1 MYYALISHYMQQNSA
16 RLEALMNERRLSQEQ
31 LAESAGVSQSTVSRA
46 LRKGPQRNGR
56 ARAILFTFVEN
67 ELNRTVPVGTGRDQV
82 LGAFDRIWD
91 GTELHAA
98 AVVKVI
104 EALVDLRPF
113 EKQKE

>member
-1 MYYALISHYMQQNSA
+1 MQQDSA
-16 RLEALMNERRLSQEQ
+16 RLEELKTARRWSQEQ
-31 LAESAGVSQSTVSRA
+31 VAESAGVSQSTVSRA

-56 ARAILFTFVEN
+56 ARTALFSFVEN
-67 ELNRTVPVGTGRDQV
+67 ELNRATIAGTGRDQV

-91 GTELHAA
+91 GSELHAA

>member
-1 MYYALISHYMQQNSA
+1 
-16 RLEALMNERRLSQEQ
+16 
-31 LAESAGVSQSTVSRA
+31 
-46 LRKGPQRNGR
+46 
-56 ARAILFTFVEN
+56 
-67 ELNRTVPVGTGRDQV
+67 LNRATIAGTGRDQV

-91 GTELHAA
+91 GSELHAA

>member
-1 MYYALISHYMQQNSA
+1 MQQDSA
-16 RLEALMNERRLSQEQ
+16 RLKALMNERGLSQEQ
-31 LAESAGVSQSTVSRA
+31 IAESAGVSQSTVSRA

-56 ARAILFTFVEN
+56 ARTILFTFVEN
-67 ELNRTVPVGTGRDQV
+67 ELNRAATVGTGRDQV
-82 LGAFDRIWD
+82 LGAFDRIWNV
-91 GTELHAA
+91 TELHAA

>member
-1 MYYALISHYMQQNSA
+1 MQQDSA
-16 RLEALMNERRLSQEQ
+16 RLKALMNERRLSQEQ
-31 LAESAGVSQSTVSRA
+31 LAESAGVSQSTISRA

-56 ARAILFTFVEN
+56 ARTILFTFVEN
-67 ELNRTVPVGTGRDQV
+67 ELSRTATVGIGRDQV

-91 GTELHAA
+91 GTEIHAA

>member
-1 MYYALISHYMQQNSA
+1 MQQDSA
-16 RLEALMNERRLSQEQ
+16 RLEKIMAARGWSQEQ
-31 LAESAGVSQSTVSRA
+31 VAEAAGVSQSTVSRA

-56 ARAILFTFVEN
+56 ARIAIFTFVEN
-67 ELNRTVPVGTGRDQV
+67 ELNRATIAGTGRDQV

-91 GTELHAA
+91 GSVLHAA

-113 EKQKE
+113 DKQKE